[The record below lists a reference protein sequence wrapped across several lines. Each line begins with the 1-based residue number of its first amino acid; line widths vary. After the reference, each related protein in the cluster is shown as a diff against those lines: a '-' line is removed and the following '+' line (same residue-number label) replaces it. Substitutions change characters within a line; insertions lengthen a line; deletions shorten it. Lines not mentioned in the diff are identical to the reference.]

1 MGNFLSK
8 NVNKIDPINLQSFI
22 NNKNYILINTLSES
36 EQDCLIKNTI
46 NASNE
51 VEIINNYIQNNKNI
65 NIVIYGKNSH
75 DEKIAKKYSQLKSIG
90 FTNLYL
96 YIGGLFEWLLL
107 QEIYGNAEFETTSKT
122 YDILKYK

>member
-51 VEIINNYIQNNKNI
+51 VEIINNYIQNNKNDK
-65 NIVIYGKNSH
+65 KN
-75 DEKIAKKYSQLKSIG
+75 
-90 FTNLYL
+90 NR
-96 YIGGLFEWLLL
+96 L
-107 QEIYGNAEFETTSKT
+107 QR
-122 YDILKYK
+122 

>member
-46 NASNE
+46 KASNE
-51 VEIINNYIQNNKNI
+51 VEIINNSLPLKNNSAALI
-65 NIVIYGKNSH
+65 
-75 DEKIAKKYSQLKSIG
+75 
-90 FTNLYL
+90 
-96 YIGGLFEWLLL
+96 
-107 QEIYGNAEFETTSKT
+107 
-122 YDILKYK
+122 

>member
-75 DEKIAKKYSQLKSIG
+75 DEKIVKKYSQLKSIG

-107 QEIYGNAEFETTSKT
+107 QEIYGNAEFETTSKS